1 MLQCPLL
8 SHILNTIL
16 LVNSEDSSIVSQ
28 MKIKI
33 TENLG
38 CWYVHLSQSLLD
50 KCSYLDPRFKRK
62 HMANQEE
69 VTCQV
74 KMEAVEML
82 QQNDAHDVAAEVE
95 VAVSQTSEMPK
106 QKMKG
111 SSAVLQHCLGTS
123 SSCNNE
129 EV

>member
-1 MLQCPLL
+1 MLVCTSLTKPARQVQLFRSKIQTEACGKSGGGYL
-8 SHILNTIL
+8 S
-16 LVNSEDSSIVSQ
+16 
-28 MKIKI
+28 
-33 TENLG
+33 G
-38 CWYVHLSQSLLD
+38 
-50 KCSYLDPRFKRK
+50 
-62 HMANQEE
+62 
-69 VTCQV
+69 
-74 KMEAVEML
+74 KMEVVEML